1 MCLSMLGAAEG
12 RAKLGLAP
20 QEPITITSAAKI
32 PKEVDEIILSRCSM
46 CHAREPVWA
55 GLAMPPKG
63 IQLETP
69 DQIVRAA
76 NEIRVQAV
84 LTPAMPPNNITQM
97 TQDERRALAA
107 WIATR

>member
-1 MCLSMLGAAEG
+1 
-12 RAKLGLAP
+12 
-20 QEPITITSAAKI
+20 
-32 PKEVDEIILSRCSM
+32 
-46 CHAREPVWA
+46 
-55 GLAMPPKG
+55 MPPKG
-63 IQLETP
+63 MLLETP

-84 LTPAMPPNNITQM
+84 LTTAMPPNNNTQM

>member
-1 MCLSMLGAAEG
+1 MRKIERIS
-12 RAKLGLAP
+12 
-20 QEPITITSAAKI
+20 SAADH
-32 PKEVDEIILSRCSM
+32 ERLERHASEGGLESSM
-46 CHAREPVWA
+46 CHAHEPVWA

-63 IQLETP
+63 ILLETP

-84 LTPAMPPNNITQM
+84 LTTAMPPDNNTQM